1 MASGRDERRAMLAAV
16 IEIVKRE
23 RDVYP
28 STPALLAECE
38 DVLER
43 CLFDREAALAVL
55 RGEHDLDDDPW
66 ARCPQCDCD
75 TYFRLRVE
83 VGESRTGGALV
94 PLGPLLLL
102 VCEACQHTEMRPR
115 ASVDA
120 GQWWERGTRV
130 RARPEDAAHPY
141 RDVGADEEDQDDDE
155 SDLDDAVA
163 ADAEEA
169 FDALQPVE
177 FIEWTERK
185 VCPDG
190 ACIGVIGDDGRCK
203 VCGRAEA
210 Q

>member
-1 MASGRDERRAMLAAV
+1 MLAAI

-43 CLFDREAALAVL
+43 SLFDREAALAVL

-66 ARCPQCDCD
+66 TRCPQCDCD

-83 VGESRTGGALV
+83 VGESRTGGNLV

-102 VCEACQHTEMRPR
+102 VCEGCQHTEMRPR

-120 GQWWERGTRV
+120 GLWWERGVRT
-130 RARPEDAAHPY
+130 RARPEDVAHPY
-141 RDVGADEEDQDDDE
+141 RDVGAGEDEEDDDE
-155 SDLDDAVA
+155 GLVDAQVA
-163 ADAEEA
+163 EVVEA
-169 FDALQPVE
+169 SEALQPELVE
-177 FIEWTERK
+177 WNERK

-190 ACIGVIGDDGRCK
+190 ACIGVIGDDGLCK
-203 VCGRAEA
+203 VCGRTEA